1 MYRQAYLAR
10 RLFIMIVA
18 VTLVMCII
26 WLQVIHLEVTAI
38 HARPGTT
45 VAEAREASPM
55 GTVADRHGHVLAV
68 DRPLYEVYVDGRVLT
83 DDQKR
88 MVVARLAELGAQ
100 PDTLRAVA
108 EALDHDRV
116 AGIPAGGREEADNLE
131 KNLEDLD
138 LTVTRDWAWVDVRWV
153 RHYPNGPLALHVLGY
168 RNLNGDIQGGVHE
181 SYRDFLTSCRGL
193 DPDHRHRAEL
203 PGGVS
208 PLFPSPFRCD
218 LVLTI
223 DAVVQY
229 TVEQVLDRA
238 METYRPHS
246 GTVIVM
252 DPHDGALLA
261 LAVRPV
267 YDPRRTYTSAQEAL
281 EGLKNRA
288 IQTSYEPGSVMKAI
302 TFATAY
308 DADVIREDTTIED
321 EAEFPYLE
329 GVIRNS
335 QGQGYGRVS
344 PRVILAKSLN
354 VATAK
359 VAIRT
364 GPDIFY
370 RYLAAFGFGRP
381 TEADL
386 GHESRGIVHWP
397 GREDWGMFDL
407 ATNAFGQGISV
418 TPMQLIRAMAVLAN
432 EGMLV
437 QPHALLGYYKQDTYF
452 EVEWPPVR
460 RVVRPETA
468 RVVTDWLTGVIDEM
482 ARLGQPTLPGIRVA
496 GKTGTAEI
504 AENGGYGT
512 EDRNVTFVGYFPAEN
527 PRVVILV
534 MLERPQTGPDDE
546 PVTYLWAYN
555 TAYPVFVQVA
565 EAILPYL
572 ER

>member
-18 VTLVMCII
+18 VTVAMCMI
-26 WLQVIHLEVTAI
+26 WLQVIHLEVTAS
-38 HARPGTT
+38 RSTPGAA
-45 VAEAREASPM
+45 VAEARKPSPM
-55 GTVADRHGHVLAV
+55 GTIVDRHGYILAV
-68 DRPLYEVYVDGRVLT
+68 DRPLYEVYIDGAVLT
-83 DDQKR
+83 DAQKQR
-88 MVVARLAELGAQ
+88 VVARLAELGIQ
-100 PDTLRAVA
+100 PDTLRTVA
-108 EALDHDRV
+108 GALDRDRV
-116 AGIPAGGREEADNLE
+116 AGIPTTGKDEADNLE
-131 KNLEDLD
+131 KALESLE
-138 LTVTRDWAWVDVRWV
+138 LTAARDWAWVDVRWV

-181 SYRDFLTSCRGL
+181 YYRDFLTFCNGL
-193 DPDHRHRAEL
+193 DPDHRHRAEV
-203 PGGVS
+203 PGGVT

-218 LVLTI
+218 LVLTV
-223 DAVVQY
+223 DAAVQY
-229 TVEQVLDRA
+229 MVEQVLDRA
-238 METYRPHS
+238 METYRPLS
-246 GTVIVM
+246 GTIIVM

-261 LAVRPV
+261 LAIRPT

-288 IQTSYEPGSVMKAI
+288 IQTPYEPGSVIKAI
-302 TFATAY
+302 TFAAAY
-308 DADVIREDTTIED
+308 DAGVIREDTTIED
-321 EAEFPYLE
+321 EAEFPYLK

-335 QGQGYGRVS
+335 QGQGYGWVS

-386 GHESRGIVHWP
+386 GHESKGIVHWP

-468 RVVTDWLTGVIDEM
+468 RVVTEWLTGVIDEM
-482 ARLGQPTLPGIRVA
+482 ARLGQPTLSGIRVA

-504 AENGGYGT
+504 AENGGYET
-512 EDRNVTFVGYFPAEN
+512 EDRNVTFVGYLPAED

-534 MLERPQTGPDDE
+534 MLERPQTGPNDE
-546 PVTYLWAYN
+546 PIAYLWAYN